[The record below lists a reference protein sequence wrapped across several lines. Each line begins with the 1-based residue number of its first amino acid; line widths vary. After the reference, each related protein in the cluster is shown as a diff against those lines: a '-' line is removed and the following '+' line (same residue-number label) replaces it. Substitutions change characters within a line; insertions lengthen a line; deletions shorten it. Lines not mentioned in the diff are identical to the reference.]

1 MTNTEQN
8 RGNIMKA
15 LSFKNTKQLAE
26 LRVTMFKEAVKYFPA
41 KVVSQGT
48 FNIDSGG
55 KHLINRVL

>member
-1 MTNTEQN
+1 
-8 RGNIMKA
+8 MKA
-15 LSFKNTKQLAE
+15 LSFKNTQQLAE